1 MARPT
6 VQSSQQP
13 AHRRGLVRL
22 AKRPPGWVAPGPK
35 PAGPGT
41 RDDLWPDEGEDLCYL
56 LGDWR
61 IFQRLD
67 GHRWSLD
74 DLVTAWV
81 AKRAMSGQVVER
93 IFDLGC
99 GIGSVLLM
107 HAFCWPDAD
116 CVGVEAQT
124 LSYELAARSL
134 AYNGATA
141 RVSLRH
147 GDLRDRAVTGD
158 GRVFDLVTGTPPYFP
173 TTDGTVSERPQKGPC
188 RFELRGGVEAYLEAA
203 ARLLAPNG
211 RFVVCETSLA
221 HARVVAGARAMNL
234 YIHEKL
240 DVVGRVGKQP
250 LICVYTLG
258 WDDRGSPREAALTV
272 RDRRGQWMPKF
283 RELREEMALPGYAQP
298 RVADNVP

>member
-1 MARPT
+1 MARPIDLD
-6 VQSSQQP
+6 SQQP
-13 AHRRGLVRL
+13 AHRRGLVRA
-22 AKRPPGWVAPGPK
+22 AKRPPGWVAPGPQ
-35 PAGPGT
+35 PAGPGA

-56 LGDWR
+56 LGNWR

-81 AKRAMSGQVVER
+81 AKRAMSGRTVER

-107 HAFCWPDAD
+107 HAFCWPDAR

-124 LSYELAARSL
+124 LSYELAARSV
-134 AYNGATA
+134 AYNGVTA

-147 GDLRDRAVTGD
+147 GDLRDPAMTAD
-158 GRVFDLVTGTPPYFP
+158 GQTFNLVTGTPPYFA
-173 TTDGTVSERPQKGPC
+173 TSDGTVSDRPQKGPC
-188 RFELRGGVEAYLEAA
+188 RFELRGGVEAYLAA
-203 ARLLAPNG
+203 ATRLLAPDG

-221 HARVVAGARAMNL
+221 HERVVAGAEAANL
-234 YIHEKL
+234 YIQEKL

-250 LICVYTLG
+250 LIYVYTLG
-258 WDDRGSPREAALTV
+258 RDNPGSPRQSTLIV
-272 RDRRGQWMPKF
+272 RDRNGQWMPEF
-283 RELREEMALPGYAQP
+283 RVLREEMALP
-298 RVADNVP
+298 R